1 MFFTKKRLVRLPPL
15 TSPILKIKQLNQT
28 KKIITKKL
36 KINTF
41 YFLKIFLAR
50 NTLLK
55 SKFKTAK
62 CKM

>member
-1 MFFTKKRLVRLPPL
+1 MTNKCFYKKRLVRLPPL

-50 NTLLK
+50 NIFYFLFLTQQL
-55 SKFKTAK
+55 
-62 CKM
+62 